1 MIFLVNSSV
10 AQLAAL
16 GMVVRVGVIV
26 ETSVTLSFEDAVF
39 GVEKKISLMLD
50 VECEHCHGDGAE
62 LDLE

>member
-1 MIFLVNSSV
+1 MIFFSQFFGGATGGAGNGRSR
-10 AQLAAL
+10 
-16 GMVVRVGVIV
+16 GRDV

-50 VECEHCHGDGAE
+50 VECEYCHGDGAE